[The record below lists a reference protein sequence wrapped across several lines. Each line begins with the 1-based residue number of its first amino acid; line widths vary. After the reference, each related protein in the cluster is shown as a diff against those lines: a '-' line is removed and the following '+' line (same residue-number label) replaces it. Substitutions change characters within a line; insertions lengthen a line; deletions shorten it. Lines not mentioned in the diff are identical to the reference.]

1 MELSD
6 RLKTG
11 VDWQDAQH
19 REFISRIERLMA
31 AMDEGRESEEIS
43 GLFDFLGAYVLV
55 HFGAE
60 EVRMEKLGF
69 KGMES
74 HLLEH
79 DHFKYELD
87 ELLEEFREDGAT
99 QYLAM
104 QIKRRLLDW
113 FVNHIGGIDQML
125 GGFLLESDSPG
136 PDRS

>member
-19 REFISRIERLMA
+19 REFINRIERLMS
-31 AMDEGRESEEIS
+31 AMDEGREAEEIS

-60 EVRMEKLGF
+60 EARMKEHDF
-69 KGMES
+69 KDSQG

-79 DHFKYELD
+79 EHFKYELN
-87 ELLEEFREDGAT
+87 ELQFEFKGNGAS
-99 QYLAM
+99 QYLAT

-113 FVNHIGGIDQML
+113 FVNHIGDPDQTL
-125 GGFLLESDSPG
+125 GNFLLERD
-136 PDRS
+136 